1 MTPPT
6 LLLIPAS
13 SMLTQESENEV
24 KTGQLKRI
32 GELFLPGLS
41 QLVKIEHFPGA
52 RIRLSARSTDVGS
65 TPFDA
70 VLWFTSPA
78 LAGIPVPK

>member
-13 SMLTQESENEV
+13 SMLAQESENEV

-32 GELFLPGLS
+32 GELFLGP
-41 QLVKIEHFPGA
+41 LVKIEHFPGA